1 MTSIWQKNVDNLQS
15 RNSSHLLSVCI
26 EKELASIKLCWYRVV
41 RSGEPKKGMRG
52 INTSLTFILKTV
64 NETHTEKLGR
74 CDKWI

>member
-15 RNSSHLLSVCI
+15 RNFTCYQSVSRKNSLLKSSVGT
-26 EKELASIKLCWYRVV
+26 
-41 RSGEPKKGMRG
+41 SGESKKGMRG
-52 INTSLTFILKTV
+52 INTSLTCSLKTV